1 MFETVQADHWAEN
14 LSFLEVEGKENY
26 IDGQQNIYWMVL
38 LKHQYNKEKSLLLDK
53 SKTQHLKQPENLFLT
68 CI

>member
-26 IDGQQNIYWMVL
+26 IDGQQNIYWMVSW
-38 LKHQYNKEKSLLLDK
+38 KHQYNKE
-53 SKTQHLKQPENLFLT
+53 
-68 CI
+68 